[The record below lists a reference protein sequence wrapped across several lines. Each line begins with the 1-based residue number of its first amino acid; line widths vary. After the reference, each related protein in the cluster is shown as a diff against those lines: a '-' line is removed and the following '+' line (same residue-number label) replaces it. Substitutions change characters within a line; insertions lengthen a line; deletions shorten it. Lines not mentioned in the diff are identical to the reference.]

1 MFDRVLGRLR
11 EFVGS
16 KFLLRIRAR
25 SCQNVWDD
33 KNSNGYQSQI
43 FICFAILSL
52 NFLVKAY
59 CGLIAIITSVG
70 RRVDV
75 IGLY

>member
-1 MFDRVLGRLR
+1 MFDRVLGGLR